1 MISTPSKN
9 KETSSYKTFS
19 KEQLKEFV
27 EVQTWLRTV
36 SPHSSNIYLN
46 ALKDFCSWC
55 GKSPKE
61 LILERDGEK
70 DNPDPNKRTG
80 IKNLILDFRTHLE
93 KQGYAPKTINSRDG
107 AIRGFFSAVL
117 GTSGMINIGNYA
129 NKEVKIRYDLIP
141 TLEELR
147 RMLDV
152 SDIYTKFS
160 IVFLAQSGMR
170 PEDALKLNMGHIH
183 RELNLGNIPL
193 AICFLPEKDR
203 NSGIGERV
211 TFLGSDGV
219 EILKEYL
226 ECRKMKGE
234 KITMDSPLF
243 VSRTS
248 KYNGK
253 KIIGL
258 SKHKLNHRVK
268 EADKKA
274 GIGNGNGKYGRMRTY
289 CLRKFFI
296 TQMTNHGVE
305 DKIVNF
311 LTCHKVSEV
320 DRVYWFRRVEELRKI
335 YAQRQQYLNPINGY
349 KPAFDLKKF
358 DGIIAKIKYLESK
371 IDNIVEREDMKKLI
385 KEIVAQEIKMGVSQ
399 VKFKS
404 IIVST
409 DQEIIALSEQGYDC
423 QSIGENKWLMKRN
436 LNIPFKGS

>member
-1 MISTPSKN
+1 MTIKPHTNEERSG
-9 KETSSYKTFS
+9 YKVFS
-19 KEQLKEFV
+19 KEELKEFV
-27 EVQTWLRTV
+27 EVQTWLKTV

-61 LILERDGEK
+61 LILERDREK

-80 IKNLILDFRTHLE
+80 IKNLILDFRVHLE

-129 NKEVKIRYDLIP
+129 NKEVKIRHDLIP

-160 IVFLAQSGMR
+160 IVFLAQTGMR
-170 PEDALKLNMGHIH
+170 PEDALKLNIGHIH
-183 RELNLGNIPL
+183 RELNLGNVPL

-203 NSGIGERV
+203 NSGIGERI
-211 TFLGSDGV
+211 TFIGSDGV

-243 VSRTS
+243 VGRTR

-268 EADKKA
+268 EAAKKA

-305 DKIVNF
+305 DKMVNF
-311 LTCHKVSEV
+311 FTCHKIPEV
-320 DRVYWFRRVEELRKI
+320 DLVYWSRRVEDREREKF
-335 YAQRQQYLNPINGY
+335 LNPISG
-349 KPAFDLKKF
+349 KQGRPSPEEVDLRIEEKLKEF
-358 DGIIAKIKYLESK
+358 LVSKEFGEACQNILKNVFLEGGREYESR
-371 IDNIVEREDMKKLI
+371 IVDDEEEVVRMADR
-385 KEIVAQEIKMGVSQ
+385 
-399 VKFKS
+399 
-404 IIVST
+404 
-409 DQEIIALSEQGYDC
+409 GYDC
-423 QSIGENKWLMKRN
+423 QMMGVNKWLMKRKI
-436 LNIPFKGS
+436 LG

>member
-1 MISTPSKN
+1 MVGNHDNMSITVPSKN
-9 KETSSYKTFS
+9 KEGSSFKTFS
-19 KEQLKEFV
+19 KEKLKEFV

-61 LILERDGEK
+61 LILERDREK

-80 IKNLILDFRTHLE
+80 IKNLILDFRKHLE

-129 NKEVKIRYDLIP
+129 NKEVKIRHDLIP
-141 TLEELR
+141 TLDELK

-160 IVFLAQSGMR
+160 IVFLAQTGMR
-170 PEDALKLNMGHIH
+170 PEDALKLNIGHIH

-193 AICFLPEKDR
+193 AIQFLPEKDR
-203 NSGIGERV
+203 NTGIGERI

-219 EILKEYL
+219 EVLKEYL

-243 VSRTS
+243 VSRTRE
-248 KYNGK
+248 YNGK

-268 EADKKA
+268 EAAKKA

-311 LTCHKVSEV
+311 FTCHKIPEV
-320 DRVYWFRRVEELRKI
+320 DLVYWSRRVEDLREI
-335 YAQRQQYLNPINGY
+335 YREREKFLNPISG
-349 KPAFDLKKF
+349 KAGRPPPEEADLRIEEKLKEFLMSKGFDEACQRILKNVLLK
-358 DGIIAKIKYLESK
+358 DERQYESR
-371 IDNIVEREDMKKLI
+371 IVDNE
-385 KEIVAQEIKMGVSQ
+385 KEVVRLANM
-399 VKFKS
+399 
-404 IIVST
+404 
-409 DQEIIALSEQGYDC
+409 GYDC
-423 QSIGENKWLMKRN
+423 QMMGVNKWLMKRKS
-436 LNIPFKGS
+436 LGKTYI